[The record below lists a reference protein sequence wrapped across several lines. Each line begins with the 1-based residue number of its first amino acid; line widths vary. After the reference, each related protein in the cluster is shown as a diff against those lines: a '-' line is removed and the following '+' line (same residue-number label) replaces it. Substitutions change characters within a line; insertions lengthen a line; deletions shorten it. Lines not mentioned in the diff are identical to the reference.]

1 MSYRTNRRT
10 GGVFRTKDYTPS
22 ELESQSRRYICPIC
36 TAMLGHDLAPG
47 VAHMYAQESGHEIAG
62 TPIASFISRAE
73 LNQHLRSIHSG
84 QRFPTREERA
94 LGRGINI
101 NIANKAETK
110 TPKSPKTKRR
120 RTKKAPSTMTATEPE
135 TPDMGMLTE
144 TADTTTGYTEAE
156 ENPDAQGFTDDDGQ
170 VFDGDGGL
178 L

>member
-110 TPKSPKTKRR
+110 TP
-120 RTKKAPSTMTATEPE
+120 RTKTRARRAPKKAKQITDLETSTEPMTATEPE
-135 TPDMGMLTE
+135 TPDE
-144 TADTTTGYTEAE
+144 
-156 ENPDAQGFTDDDGQ
+156 
-170 VFDGDGGL
+170 
-178 L
+178 